1 MEPIRKFN
9 RFELKYLLTMEQTRE
24 FKQQLEAYMFP
35 DQYAWNSGDY
45 VISSLYYDSPDLQ
58 CYWEKIDGL
67 KFRKKLRVRI
77 YETEESITEDSIVFV
92 EIKQRYDK
100 TIQKRRIAIP
110 YRDAMALCDEHRL
123 PDEYDERD
131 RPVMEEVLG
140 MIEERN
146 LQPTLIT
153 SYFRHAYTGTEF
165 DNGLRVTFDSN
176 IRYRVNDLD
185 LASKQLGRYIVSP
198 DRVILEI
205 KVNER
210 VPYWLT
216 ELIAQ
221 NNYRLIRISKY
232 CTGLDVANEFPQRIE
247 VY

>member
-9 RFELKYLLTMEQTRE
+9 RFELKYLLSMEQARKL
-24 FKQQLEAYMFP
+24 KQQIAAYMLP
-35 DQYAWNSGDY
+35 DQYAWDSGDY

-77 YETEESITEDSIVFV
+77 YETEENITEASIVFV

-110 YRDAMALCDEHRL
+110 YRDAMTLCDERRL
-123 PDEYDERD
+123 PDEYDEKD
-131 RPVMEEVLG
+131 RPVMEEVLA

-153 SYFRHAYTGTEF
+153 SYFRHAYTGTDY
-165 DNGLRVTFDSN
+165 DNGLRITFDSN
-176 IRYRVNDLD
+176 IRYRINDLD
-185 LASKQLGRYIVSP
+185 LASKNLGKYIVSP

-205 KVNER
+205 KANEK

-216 ELIAQ
+216 DLIAQ

-232 CTGLDVANEFPQRIE
+232 CTGLDMENEFPRKIE

>member
-9 RFELKYLLTMEQTRE
+9 RFELKYLLSIEQARE
-24 FKQQLEAYMFP
+24 LKKQIGAYMLP
-35 DQYAWNSGDY
+35 DQYAWDTGDY
-45 VISSLYYDSPDLQ
+45 VISSLYYDSPGLQ

-77 YETEESITEDSIVFV
+77 YETEENITEDSMVFV

-110 YRDAMALCDEHRL
+110 YRDAMTLCNERCF

-131 RPVMEEVLG
+131 RPVMEEVLA

-153 SYFRHAYTGTEF
+153 SYFRHAYTGTDY
-165 DNGLRVTFDSN
+165 DNGLRITFDSN
-176 IRYRVNDLD
+176 IRYRINDLD
-185 LASKQLGRYIVSP
+185 LASKNPGRYIVSP
-198 DRVILEI
+198 DRVIMEI
-205 KVNER
+205 KANER

-221 NNYRLIRISKY
+221 NNYRLVRISKY
-232 CTGLDVANEFPQRIE
+232 CTGLDVENEFPRKIE